1 MRNQLG
7 PNLSIEE
14 EPEKLERWFCTWAV
28 QYGELLYARGTG
40 FVKIFG
46 TVHNGLYIC
55 SRAACRSCLSGSW
68 SQTFQQLH
76 QIAYQGRA

>member
-14 EPEKLERWFCTWAV
+14 KPEKLERWSCTWAV

-46 TVHNGLYIC
+46 TVHNGL
-55 SRAACRSCLSGSW
+55 
-68 SQTFQQLH
+68 
-76 QIAYQGRA
+76 